1 MASGNPGKTVIDLT
15 ADTVTA
21 STLTKGVTAHNA
33 AGASIT
39 GTLTVPTQQTKTV
52 NLSMASGNQT
62 IKPDS
67 GKVLSQVT
75 ITKPSTLIAENIKKD
90 VDIGG
95 VIGTMESGSSTAKA
109 QEKTV
114 QSSFSNQTIT
124 PDDGYDYLSKVTVTK
139 ITKYVEQTS
148 SGLTLIIGGE

>member
-1 MASGNPGKTVIDLT
+1 MAGEIAAEPGKTYVNKVAINGNTVIDLT

-21 STLTKGVTAHNA
+21 NTLSKGATAHNA
-33 AGASIT
+33 AGEQIT

-75 ITKPSTLIAENIKKD
+75 ITKPSISLSI
-90 VDIGG
+90 
-95 VIGTMESGSSTAKA
+95 STK
-109 QEKTV
+109 
-114 QSSFSNQTIT
+114 
-124 PDDGYDYLSKVTVTK
+124 
-139 ITKYVEQTS
+139 
-148 SGLTLIIGGE
+148 

>member
-1 MASGNPGKTVIDLT
+1 MAGEIAAEPGKTYVNKVAINGNTVIDLT

-21 STLTKGVTAHNA
+21 NTLSKGATAHNA
-33 AGASIT
+33 AGEQIT

-90 VDIGG
+90 VNIGG
-95 VIGTMESGSSTAKA
+95 VIGTMESGS
-109 QEKTV
+109 
-114 QSSFSNQTIT
+114 
-124 PDDGYDYLSKVTVTK
+124 TK
-139 ITKYVEQTS
+139 KYMLEANDT
-148 SGLTLIIGGE
+148 GTTLIVY